1 MAGPSRLG
9 FVCTHLC
16 FAGTAGARVRQVH
29 VQMNGI
35 LRVILE
41 GLRVIAIHMTVCAV
55 LLDVCWGF
63 VGGFVVCGV
72 AGLWVVLCTSFGVC
86 VRGSG
91 SVPCHMGQTWAMCG
105 ADFCG
110 DL

>member
-63 VGGFVVCGV
+63 VGFLCVYWKQEPPTGMWRVCSQ
-72 AGLWVVLCTSFGVC
+72 ASF
-86 VRGSG
+86 
-91 SVPCHMGQTWAMCG
+91 
-105 ADFCG
+105 
-110 DL
+110 